1 MKSSELL
8 KMARER
14 LWDGV
19 NERKSRSEHRFVC
32 LAISQS
38 CSAVYGDYDHPKG
51 TSLRRRIQKYT
62 GLHYTMD
69 GFLADSLGMSEED
82 LYDVMTPAEIQQK
95 RFELIDKLIA
105 EYEEKG
111 D

>member
-14 LWDGV
+14 LWGGEGESYPQKIHICV
-19 NERKSRSEHRFVC
+19 SIG
-32 LAISQS
+32 LS
-38 CSAVYGDYDHPKG
+38 CAREYGDYDH
-51 TSLRRRIQKYT
+51 TQARELRRHVMS
-62 GLHYTMD
+62 LLEEEDTME
-69 GFLADSLGMSEED
+69 GFLAKQLGIQTHSLRD
-82 LYDVMTPAEIQQK
+82 KIIPAEIQQK